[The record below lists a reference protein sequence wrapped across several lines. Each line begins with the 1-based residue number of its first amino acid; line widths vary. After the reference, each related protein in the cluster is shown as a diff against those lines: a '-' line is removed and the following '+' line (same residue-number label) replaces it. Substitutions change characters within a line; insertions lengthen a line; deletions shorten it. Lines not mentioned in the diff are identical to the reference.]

1 MPLGLSFNCDVID
14 CEVGIFNAHSGQS
27 GSIVC
32 SPNARAMD
40 QAYRFTMRNKYLYL

>member
-1 MPLGLSFNCDVID
+1 MPFLRLYAYRTMIQFNCDVIGF
-14 CEVGIFNAHSGQS
+14 EVSVFTAHSGQS

-40 QAYRFTMRNKYLYL
+40 QAW